1 MVTELQVSGA
11 FHSPLMGSASEELG
25 KAIESTV
32 FNMPNKPVYPNVHA
46 QPVLD
51 QNQLKQ
57 YLLQQLTS
65 PVRWSQTIQNMN
77 RSGIKNYCEI
87 GPGKVLQGLVKRSIT
102 ASDLVIQGIDTS
114 HDIKLVQGI

>member
-1 MVTELQVSGA
+1 
-11 FHSPLMGSASEELG
+11 
-25 KAIESTV
+25 
-32 FNMPNKPVYPNVHA
+32 
-46 QPVLD
+46 
-51 QNQLKQ
+51 
-57 YLLQQLTS
+57 
-65 PVRWSQTIQNMN
+65 MN